1 MKFYLAPL
9 EGITTYVYR
18 NAYAKHFGD
27 VDKYFTPFI
36 VPHKEKK
43 FSTRELKELSPE
55 HNKGLAVIP
64 QLLTNNAEDFLKTAK
79 DIQQLGYE
87 EINLNLGCPSKTVVT
102 KKKGSGFLAYPEELE
117 IFFKQIFS
125 ETDMKISIKTRIGKD
140 SPDEFYRL
148 LDIYNRFPIAE
159 LVIHPR
165 VQKDFYNNTPNLAV
179 FEAAY
184 REAQMSICYN
194 GDINEV
200 ANYNELST
208 RFPTLKKMM
217 IGRGTIRNPGL
228 ISQIKGENKLTPERL
243 YAFHQDI
250 LEEYIKISSGDR
262 NVLFKMKE
270 LWAFMVDLFDE
281 SDKLAKKIRKVER
294 VKDYEI
300 LINKIFKEGNINYDY
315 LSKD

>member
-79 DIQQLGYE
+79 DIQRLGYQ

-102 KKKGSGFLAYPEELE
+102 KKKGSGFLACPEELE
-117 IFFKQIFS
+117 IFLKQIFS
-125 ETDMKISIKTRIGKD
+125 ETDMKISIKTRIGKE

-148 LDIYNRFPIAE
+148 LDIYNRFPITE

-165 VQKDFYNNTPNLAV
+165 VQRDFYNNTPNLAM

-208 RFPTLKKMM
+208 RFPALKKMM

-228 ISQIKGENKLTPERL
+228 ISQIKGENKLTTERL

-281 SDKLAKKIRKVER
+281 RDKLAKKIRKVER

>member
-43 FSTRELKELSPE
+43 FSARELKELSPE

-79 DIQQLGYE
+79 DIQQLGYQ

-117 IFFKQIFS
+117 IFLKQIFS

-148 LDIYNRFPIAE
+148 LDIYNRFPITE

-184 REAQMSICYN
+184 RDAQMSICYN

-228 ISQIKGENKLTPERL
+228 ISQIKGENKLTTERL

-270 LWAFMVDLFDE
+270 LWAFMIDLFDE
-281 SDKLAKKIRKVER
+281 RDKLAKKIRKVER

>member
-55 HNKGLAVIP
+55 HNKGLTVIP

-79 DIQQLGYE
+79 DIQRLGYQ
-87 EINLNLGCPSKTVVT
+87 EINLNLGCPSKTVVS
-102 KKKGSGFLAYPEELE
+102 KKKGSGFLGYPEELE
-117 IFFKQIFS
+117 IFLKQIFS

-140 SPDEFYRL
+140 SPDEFIRL
-148 LDIYNRFPIAE
+148 LDIYNRFPITE

-165 VQKDFYNNTPNLAV
+165 VQRDFYNNTPNLAM
-179 FEAAY
+179 FETAY

-208 RFPTLKKMM
+208 RFPALKKMM

-228 ISQIKGENKLTPERL
+228 ISQIKGENKLTTERL

-281 SDKLAKKIRKVER
+281 RDKLAKKIRKVER